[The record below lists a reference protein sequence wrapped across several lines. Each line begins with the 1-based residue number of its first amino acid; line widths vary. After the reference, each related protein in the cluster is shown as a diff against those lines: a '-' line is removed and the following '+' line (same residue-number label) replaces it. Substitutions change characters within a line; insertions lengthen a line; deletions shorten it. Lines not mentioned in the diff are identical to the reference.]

1 MKKMFFY
8 AALATVALVSCS
20 KDNGFEAPFVEE
32 NETKEAIKFNL
43 SSNINVTT
51 RGKGAVGGMG
61 TTEDPNNWDGEEL
74 YVYMFKKGTMVL
86 AEDST
91 VAPDPITNG
100 YQPYFE
106 NVMIKAPAADPNK
119 VKDSFEESEFG
130 GTKKYYGQNKYD
142 VYDFFA
148 YHADDA
154 VYDKLGNRLEPTLN
168 GAGDA
173 FTVPVTIDGTQD
185 LMVAKAGLN
194 QEDTEKLQGSDL
206 TRVYSAYSAR
216 RGVHPRFAFS
226 HELSRFVFNAVS
238 ANGNAKDITIT
249 KVEVVANTE
258 ATMTVAA
265 TDPSKLG
272 LSDWKTEGTLPLT
285 DCIKDENNK
294 YIFTQKQLGAE
305 NETVVLGKCMLLAP
319 KAKVDGNPATY
330 TLAVEYTN
338 GTSST
343 VFNSVITAP
352 AKTDN
357 EFKKGYHYTVNIM
370 VYGFEEIKLIC
381 DLTPWQDGGD
391 IPVGDEE

>member
-8 AALATVALVSCS
+8 AALATAALVSCS

-61 TTEDPNNWDGEEL
+61 TPEDPNNWDGQEL
-74 YVYMFKKGTMVL
+74 YVYMFKKGTMEL

-91 VAPDPITNG
+91 VAPDPITNE
-100 YQPYFE
+100 YQPYFK
-106 NVMIKAPAADPNK
+106 NVMIKAPAADANE
-119 VKDSFEESEFG
+119 DSFEENEFG
-130 GTKKYYGQNKYD
+130 GTKKYYGQNKYN

-148 YHADDA
+148 YHADNA
-154 VYDKLGNRLEPTLN
+154 VLDELGNRVEPILN

-173 FTVPVTIDGTQD
+173 YTVPVTIDGTQD

-194 QEDTEKLQGSDL
+194 QEDTDKLQGSDL

-216 RGVHPRFAFS
+216 RDVHPRFAFS

-238 ANGNAKDITIT
+238 ANEKAKDITIT

-272 LSDWKTEGTLPLT
+272 LSDWKTPATLLL
-285 DCIKDENNK
+285 KDKNSDS
-294 YIFTQKQLGAE
+294 FTPQVLGAKDD
-305 NETVVLGKCMLLAP
+305 VVALGESLLLAP
-319 KAKVDGNPATY
+319 KAKEEGNNNPVTY

>member
-8 AALATVALVSCS
+8 AALATAALVSCS

-61 TTEDPNNWDGEEL
+61 TPEDPNNWDGQEL
-74 YVYMFKKGTMVL
+74 YVYMFKKGTMEL

-91 VAPDPITNG
+91 VAPDPITNE
-100 YQPYFE
+100 YQPYFK
-106 NVMIKAPAADPNK
+106 NVMIKAPAADANEG
-119 VKDSFEESEFG
+119 SFEENEFG
-130 GTKKYYGQNKYD
+130 GTKKYYGQNKYN

-154 VYDKLGNRLEPTLN
+154 VLDELGNRVEPILN

-173 FTVPVTIDGTQD
+173 YTVPVTIDGTQD

-194 QEDTEKLQGSDL
+194 QEDTDKLQGSDL

-216 RGVHPRFAFS
+216 RDVHPRFAFS

-238 ANGNAKDITIT
+238 ANEKAKDITIT

-272 LSDWKTEGTLPLT
+272 LSDWKTPATLLL
-285 DCIKDENNK
+285 KDKNSDS
-294 YIFTQKQLGAE
+294 FTPQVLGAKDD
-305 NETVVLGKCMLLAP
+305 VVALGESLLLAP
-319 KAKVDGNPATY
+319 KAKEEGNNNPVTY